1 MADDER
7 TNNTQAF
14 ANQEQSREPIINI
27 EEVDIKKIETKRR
40 DLHGW
45 QWWLVAGI
53 AISASAFHLYTAL
66 YGLLPAMYQRS
77 IHWMLM
83 GVLLYLLYPISEGRP
98 KDKID
103 IWDWGFAI
111 LLVIGCLNILLNW
124 DAISDREGMPTA
136 SDIYLGII
144 MIILVIEGARRSM
157 GWPLP
162 IVSIVALL
170 YALFGPYFPGLLAH
184 GGFPFKE
191 LAPFEYLR
199 TDGIFG
205 VPLGVSASFIFLF
218 VLFGAFLSSS
228 GAGKFFI
235 DLAIALTGQS
245 QGGPGKAAVVASGLM
260 GTVSGSSV
268 ANAVTTG
275 AFTIPL
281 MKESGY
287 KSEFAAAV
295 VAAASTGGQVMPP
308 VMGAAAFIMA
318 QFLGVSYWE
327 IVVAAA
333 VPATLYFASIWFM
346 VHFRSGKIK
355 LKEFSIEDMPKLT
368 TVLRE
373 GWHLLLPIITLVIF
387 LALGYSP
394 VKAVFWSIVLL
405 VVVSWGGKK
414 EYRMTPKRIL
424 DALINGAIGA
434 IEVAAAC
441 ACSGIIIGVIGITG
455 VGLAFSSFVLSL
467 SHGILPLALILTMI
481 GSIIL
486 GMGVPTTAQYV
497 ITSTLA
503 APALAQLGVPMFSA
517 HLFCIYFGVLADVT
531 PPVALATYAASGIAK
546 SNPMKS
552 GFIALATAAAGF
564 LVPYM
569 LVYNPYLL
577 LKGDILHIIL
587 GCVTAILA
595 IIALSAGIQG
605 YFLSKLNIIER
616 LAFMI
621 LPFGIIYPSLLA
633 NLLAVTVI
641 AVVFLLQKVRLK
653 QYVV

>member
-1 MADDER
+1 MVTEDRNNDPKISSSLDEPNK
-7 TNNTQAF
+7 T
-14 ANQEQSREPIINI
+14 EIL
-27 EEVDIKKIETKRR
+27 EVESKVRQLK
-40 DLHGW
+40 GW

-53 AISASAFHLYTAL
+53 AISASLFHLYTAL
-66 YGLLPAMYQRS
+66 YGLLPAMYQRGV
-77 IHWMLM
+77 HWMFM
-83 GVLLYLLYPISEGRP
+83 GVLLFLLYPISKGRP

-103 IWDWGFAI
+103 IWDWCFAI
-111 LLVIGCLNILLNW
+111 LLAIGCLNILINW
-124 DAISDREGMPTA
+124 DAISQREGMPTS
-136 SDIYLGII
+136 SDIYLGVM

-162 IVSIVALL
+162 IVAIFALI
-170 YALFGPYFPGLLAH
+170 YALFGPYFPGLLGH
-184 GGFPFKE
+184 GGFPLKE

-235 DLAIALTGQS
+235 DLAVALTGRS
-245 QGGPGKAAVVASGLM
+245 QGGPGKAAVIASGLM

-281 MKESGY
+281 MKQSGY
-287 KSEFAAAV
+287 KNEFAGAV

-318 QFLGVSYWE
+318 QFLGVAYWE

-346 VHFRSGKIK
+346 VHFRSGRIGLRK
-355 LKEFSIEDMPKLT
+355 FSAENMPKLKI
-368 TVLRE
+368 VLKE
-373 GWHLLLPIITLVIF
+373 GWHLLLPIVTLVVF

-394 VKAVFWSIVLL
+394 VKAVFWSLVLL

-414 EYRMTPKRIL
+414 EYRMTPKRIV

-434 IEVAAAC
+434 VEVAAAC
-441 ACSGIIIGVIGITG
+441 ACSGLIIGVIGITG

-467 SHGILPLALILTMI
+467 SRGILPFALILTMI

-486 GMGVPTTAQYV
+486 GMGVPTTAQYI

-503 APALAQLGVPMFSA
+503 APALAQMGVPMFSA
-517 HLFCIYFGVLADVT
+517 HLFCLYFGVLADVT

-546 SNPMKS
+546 SNPMKT
-552 GFIALATAAAGF
+552 GFTALATAAAGF

-569 LVYNPYLL
+569 FVYNPYLL

-595 IIALSAGIQG
+595 VIALSAGIQG
-605 YFLSKLNIIER
+605 HFLSKLNIVER
-616 LAFMI
+616 LAFI
-621 LPFGIIYPSLLA
+621 VLPFAIIYPSLLA

-641 AVVFLLQKVRLK
+641 AVVFFLQKVRLK

>member
-1 MADDER
+1 MVTEDRNNDPKISSSLDEPNK
-7 TNNTQAF
+7 T
-14 ANQEQSREPIINI
+14 EIL
-27 EEVDIKKIETKRR
+27 EVESKARQLK
-40 DLHGW
+40 GW

-53 AISASAFHLYTAL
+53 AISASLFHLYTAL
-66 YGLLPAMYQRS
+66 YGLLPAMYQRGV
-77 IHWMLM
+77 HWMFM
-83 GVLLYLLYPISEGRP
+83 GVLLFLLYPISKGRP

-111 LLVIGCLNILLNW
+111 LLAIGCLNILINW
-124 DAISDREGMPTA
+124 DAISQREGMPTS
-136 SDIYLGII
+136 SDIYLGVM

-162 IVSIVALL
+162 IVAIVALI
-170 YALFGPYFPGLLAH
+170 YALFGPYFPGLLGH
-184 GGFPFKE
+184 GGFPLKE

-235 DLAIALTGQS
+235 DLAVALTGRS
-245 QGGPGKAAVVASGLM
+245 QGGPGKAAVIASGLM

-281 MKESGY
+281 MKQSGY
-287 KSEFAAAV
+287 KNEFAGAV

-346 VHFRSGKIK
+346 VHFRSGRIGLQK
-355 LKEFSIEDMPKLT
+355 FSAENMPKLKII
-368 TVLRE
+368 LKE
-373 GWHLLLPIITLVIF
+373 GWHLLLPIVTLVVF

-394 VKAVFWSIVLL
+394 VKAVFWSLVLL

-414 EYRMTPKRIL
+414 EYRMTPKRIV

-434 IEVAAAC
+434 VEVAAAC
-441 ACSGIIIGVIGITG
+441 ACSGLIIGVIGITG

-467 SHGILPLALILTMI
+467 SHGILPFALILTMI

-486 GMGVPTTAQYV
+486 GMGVPTTAQYI

-503 APALAQLGVPMFSA
+503 APALAQMGVPMFSA
-517 HLFCIYFGVLADVT
+517 HLFCLYFGVLADVT

-546 SNPMKS
+546 SNPMKT
-552 GFIALATAAAGF
+552 GFTALATAAAGF

-569 LVYNPYLL
+569 FVYNPYLL

-595 IIALSAGIQG
+595 VIALSAGIQG
-605 YFLSKLNIIER
+605 HFLSKLNIVER
-616 LAFMI
+616 LAFI
-621 LPFGIIYPSLLA
+621 LLPFAIIYPSLLA
-633 NLLAVTVI
+633 NLLAVSVI
-641 AVVFLLQKVRLK
+641 AVVFLLQKVRLR